1 MTQAAW
7 VSAAHTTEAQVFYD
21 DTINKEGDRVMVW
34 RLTNFAKPLTNL
46 EGKEI
51 LSEKSRTTVDCA
63 KRKMANSQVMRFAGK
78 DANGEMLN
86 SYETPLR
93 FTTVATG
100 SADAELMQKLCT
112 PYCFTPF
119 ALATKAQSWGR
130 QSKSPS
136 AEGRSR

>member
-1 MTQAAW
+1 MKSFLCATVALAFVPLSQAAW
-7 VSAAHTTEAQVFYD
+7 VSVANTPEAQVLYD
-21 DTINKEGDRVMVW
+21 DALSKEGDRVTIW

-93 FTTVATG
+93 FTTVAAG
-100 SADAELMQKLCT
+100 SAEAELVQKLCA
-112 PYCFTPF
+112 P
-119 ALATKAQSWGR
+119 
-130 QSKSPS
+130 
-136 AEGRSR
+136 

>member
-1 MTQAAW
+1 LNKLLVCAALAFVWVPHTQAAW
-7 VSAAHTTEAQVFYD
+7 VTAAHTAEAQVFYD

-93 FTTVATG
+93 FTTVAAG
-100 SADAELMQKLCT
+100 SAEAELVQKLCA
-112 PYCFTPF
+112 P
-119 ALATKAQSWGR
+119 
-130 QSKSPS
+130 
-136 AEGRSR
+136 